1 MKKLTSPLVFLGLLA
16 LAISGLTFTLSPA
29 PLAANSAANKVSAYF
44 DTAWNYESLEDTFIN
59 SQVTGGKWWQ
69 AGMMN
74 SPDETGAPVTALY
87 LNLESAMAFDIL
99 KMENLV
105 KSGPPTYEWSFG
117 DVPEQSSA
125 GVWVDSL
132 HDSNPVPV
140 TFTPGFDASR
150 SVDKTEFSETGTQ
163 SLTITLT
170 PREVTEGF
178 TVLIQAEE
186 NEIVNP
192 VITSPTS
199 GDGIYLTPDGHSLH
213 IDSIGLE
220 LNTTW
225 TINIA
230 IQVIPKV
237 PEVTFVPYVLIGQR
251 GMVASGSESGNS
263 FSYPVGDPSD
273 GVGDWTWRAE
283 GLCEW
288 EWNESLSKQVIWA
301 HSYGVVRGNGWGS
314 TPVPVPGGNEVSVGF
329 MEQRH
334 YNVSGD
340 SFMNK
345 EVTVE
350 EWWRTNLINLPD
362 ETGAS
367 VTGLQLTLDSE
378 VSFEGVEKEFLTIKG
393 PPIYEWSLDDV
404 PNGETIATNGWPWDA
419 YVRRHSTSKLV
430 PGYDVSRSFDKTVFS
445 AQGVQM
451 LTITVTPR
459 EESINT
465 VTITVH
471 TDEDAF
477 VDPVVLSYSST
488 SGGEVKIEQDGH
500 RSEIGFVPVELNTP
514 MTVTVT
520 IQVTP
525 KVPLVHY
532 KPGTGIRAERVSVPD
547 SGITTGNSVSFTT
560 EVGTWTWSAEG
571 DYVWDWGIR
580 CAPGVN
586 VSFGRGSSFPI
597 FIWIL
602 VVVILG
608 AIILYRRRRKRVSA

>member
-1 MKKLTSPLVFLGLLA
+1 MQRISFSIFLAVAFLLLYYAQPAIALQQEEGVVGLADLPHSNEEEWSEEESEEIAEDFLRNSPTFVYRGIEDSLILLNTTTLDEPFSWQFDYEFQCQYPGYGRLGSEPTPPDITPHEARIVVQEGEVIYAVLDEEWDVL
-16 LAISGLTFTLSPA
+16 LAISSETS
-29 PLAANSAANKVSAYF
+29 
-44 DTAWNYESLEDTFIN
+44 
-59 SQVTGGKWWQ
+59 SQ
-69 AGMMN
+69 
-74 SPDETGAPVTALY
+74 E
-87 LNLESAMAFDIL
+87 ESA
-99 KMENLV
+99 
-105 KSGPPTYEWSFG
+105 PRP
-117 DVPEQSSA
+117 SA
-125 GVWVDSL
+125 
-132 HDSNPVPV
+132 
-140 TFTPGFDASR
+140 
-150 SVDKTEFSETGTQ
+150 
-163 SLTITLT
+163 
-170 PREVTEGF
+170 
-178 TVLIQAEE
+178 TV
-186 NEIVNP
+186 
-192 VITSPTS
+192 S
-199 GDGIYLTPDGHSLH
+199 
-213 IDSIGLE
+213 
-220 LNTTW
+220 
-225 TINIA
+225 
-230 IQVIPKV
+230 
-237 PEVTFVPYVLIGQR
+237 
-251 GMVASGSESGNS
+251 
-263 FSYPVGDPSD
+263 
-273 GVGDWTWRAE
+273 
-283 GLCEW
+283 
-288 EWNESLSKQVIWA
+288 
-301 HSYGVVRGNGWGS
+301 
-314 TPVPVPGGNEVSVGF
+314 GGNEVSVSF
-329 MEQRH
+329 IEERH
-334 YNVSGD
+334 YEVSGD